1 MTAPATLPVI
11 MLAGPTA
18 SGKTRL
24 SLELAQQLPVEII
37 SVDSAQIYR
46 GMDIGSAKPNAQ
58 ERAQIPHHLIDILDP
73 REVYSAARFAA
84 DARKL
89 IAQVRARG
97 RMPLLVG
104 GTMLYFRALHE
115 GLSELPSADP
125 ALRARLEDE
134 ARAHGVSVL
143 HERLAKIDP
152 PTAARLHVNDQQ
164 RVQRALE
171 IYELTGTP
179 PSAWFARPRT
189 GVIDGPVVR
198 VALESVDRALLHRR
212 IERRFDEMMSAGF
225 LDEVRS
231 LYQRGDLS
239 VELPS
244 MRAVGYRQLWAHLQD
259 AVPLAEA
266 IERGKAATRQYAKRQ
281 MTWLRGDA
289 TFHRLDP
296 TAADAVS
303 RLETLI
309 TLDA

>member
-24 SLELAQQLPVEII
+24 SLELAQRLPAEII

-84 DARKL
+84 DAREL

-97 RMPLLVG
+97 RIPLLVG

-134 ARAHGVSVL
+134 ARVHGVSVL

-198 VALESVDRALLHRR
+198 VALESLDRALLHRR

-281 MTWLRGDA
+281 MTWLRGDT